1 MLLQTGDHW
10 RWSGWCH
17 HQHCHYWL
25 PGRGSSSGHISWP
38 QRQQQQQQELQLQQ
52 QQQGTSDREYVMIVA
67 DSVFQFNV
75 ANDQM
80 ETEDLGQIGFRKCS
94 RKL

>member
-1 MLLQTGDHW
+1 
-10 RWSGWCH
+10 
-17 HQHCHYWL
+17 
-25 PGRGSSSGHISWP
+25 
-38 QRQQQQQQELQLQQ
+38 
-52 QQQGTSDREYVMIVA
+52 MIVA